1 MARWAAFSQ
10 AQVNVEKDAGMRCA
24 AARHT
29 KKSHVTKLNTRI
41 VARASTSNN

>member
-24 AARHT
+24 AAARHT
-29 KKSHVTKLNTRI
+29 KKPRNKT
-41 VARASTSNN
+41 